1 MNKVMRK
8 YNKWI
13 LAVLGVI
20 LMVTF
25 LVQGTAQMFR
35 GDPGATVRATMG
47 NRKVTARDIGHA
59 ENEYRFVKDLAPN
72 LVRGALGIE
81 NSAHWYLLAHEAG
94 EAGLVGETQDGAGFV
109 ETIAEYEG
117 DLRFR
122 QYRNIPQ
129 LQQMI
134 AQQMEQMKQGMIENK
149 GRVAANAGLRE
160 QNDADLTLSKLRGV
174 MRLVKANN
182 LAAARMSDRLATVG
196 MKRFEDAVIADVLD
210 VPASRLIDTVAKP
223 TEDELKAQYEKYRTV
238 DPAASEDGVGYV
250 LTPRVKLEWIGLD
263 KAAIAGA
270 VKLDPVAVNKEYL
283 ADRKKYP
290 GEFTAERAKIEKEM
304 TDKRVTQV
312 LDEAERAIKGAV
324 RTALRGVPEDGAFKT
339 LPADWKRPSMQA
351 LAEAIVHSVE
361 TATTIKLPT
370 PAVQVR
376 ETLLTQEEVRQL
388 PGIGTAT
395 IRMGSRPM
403 AVSEMMFA
411 VRELEPKRASGVQVD
426 VPFILAPTADQAENR
441 YYWVVTG
448 AKAKGPA
455 ESLDEVRAKVEQD
468 VRTHKAMEK
477 LTSDAPAHQALAISE
492 GLEAVAKQFDQPGA
506 ATIGVQ
512 KNVKITRMSATP
524 STALTTDKAFVEA
537 VFGLAAGLDPLLPP
551 TAENAVQRTI
561 AVAAPKAKSLAVVQ
575 ITQVRPLTLEKV
587 RTLDEGKLLTLRYY
601 ENDDLKLKDSNP
613 FSYAAL
619 KARWSYKP
627 VKEEEQATTE
637 EGGESQGG

>member
-47 NRKVTARDIGHA
+47 NRKVTASDIGHA
-59 ENEYRFVKDLAPN
+59 ESEYRFIKDLAPN
-72 LVRGALGIE
+72 LVRGALAIE
-81 NSAHWYLLAHEAG
+81 NSSHWYLLAHEAQ
-94 EAGLVGETQDGAGFV
+94 EAGLVGETQDGANFV

-134 AQQMEQMKQGMIENK
+134 AQQLEQMKQGMVEGKN
-149 GRVAANAGLRE
+149 RVAVNAGLRE

-182 LAAARMSDRLATVG
+182 LAAARLSDRLATVG
-196 MKRFEDAVIADVLD
+196 MKRFEDTVIMDLLE
-210 VPASRLIDTVAKP
+210 VPASRLVDSVAKP
-223 TEDELKAQYEKYRTV
+223 TEDELKTQFEKYRTT
-238 DPAASEDGVGYV
+238 DPATSEDGMGYV
-250 LTPRVKLEWIGLD
+250 LPARVKLEWIGLD
-263 KAAIAGA
+263 KAIVAAA
-270 VKLDPVAVNKEYL
+270 VKLDPIAVNKEYL

-290 GEFTAERAKIEKEM
+290 GEFSAERAKIEKEM

-312 LDEAERAIKGAV
+312 MDEAERAIKGTI
-324 RTALRGVPEDGAFKT
+324 RTLLRGVPEDGAFKT
-339 LPADWKRPSMQA
+339 LPADWQRPSMQSI
-351 LAEAIVHSVE
+351 AEAIVHSVE

-395 IRMGSRPM
+395 IRMGAKPM
-403 AVSEMMFA
+403 PVSDMFFA
-411 VRELEPKRASGVQVD
+411 VRELEPQRSSGVQVG
-426 VPFILAPTADQAENR
+426 VPFIIAPTADQAENR

-455 ESLDEVRAKVEQD
+455 ETLDEVRAKVEQD
-468 VRTHKAMEK
+468 VRTHKALEK
-477 LTSDAPAHQALAISE
+477 LTTDAPAHQALAISE
-492 GLEAVAKQFDQPGA
+492 GLDAVAKQFEQPGGA
-506 ATIGVQ
+506 ALTPQ
-512 KNVKITRMSATP
+512 KNAKITRMSALP
-524 STALTTDKAFVEA
+524 SNPLTTDKLFVEA

-551 TAENAVQRTI
+551 TPENAVQRTI
-561 AVAAPKAKSLAVVQ
+561 AVAVPKAKSMAVVQ

-587 RTLDEGKLLTLRYY
+587 RTLDENKLLTLRFY
-601 ENDDLKLKDSNP
+601 ENEDLKLKDTNP
-613 FSYAAL
+613 FSYTAL

-627 VKEEEQATTE
+627 VKDEEQATTE
-637 EGGESQGG
+637 EGRESQGG